1 MALMV
6 IISFDVFSEGT
17 IGPLFLFPVCV
28 FNDAASKES
37 SFAADLAWPPIIRS
51 FFFHS
56 PDVSHLHFF
65 LASL

>member
-17 IGPLFLFPVCV
+17 IVPVFLFPVCV

-37 SFAADLAWPPIIRS
+37 SSAADLERPPIILS
-51 FFFHS
+51 FFHS